1 MDAPNQINHPSCPTQ
16 SLLYGCLEIQF
27 NLNIDNNNNNQT
39 TMIKL
44 GPITHSYPTQSL
56 LDDHLKKKTKIK
68 NKLNSYDQIR
78 STLDN
83 QIKSTQPF

>member
-1 MDAPNQINHPSCPTQ
+1 MSNPITFVWLFKNS
-16 SLLYGCLEIQF
+16 IQF
-27 NLNIDNNNNNQT
+27 DIDNNNNNQT

-44 GPITHSYPTQSL
+44 GPITPSYPTQSL
-56 LDDHLKKKTKIK
+56 LDDHLKKKTKNK
-68 NKLNSYDQIR
+68 KLNGYDQIR

>member
-1 MDAPNQINHPSCPTQ
+1 MSNPITFVWLFKNS
-16 SLLYGCLEIQF
+16 IQF
-27 NLNIDNNNNNQT
+27 DIDNNNQT

-44 GPITHSYPTQSL
+44 GRITPSYPTQSL
-56 LDDHLKKKTKIK
+56 LDDHLKKNNK
-68 NKLNSYDQIR
+68 NKNKKLNGYDQIR